1 MDGTRDRPPGRMI
14 ETWARRTEPGAVV
27 RGAPRKQARRHVSLA
42 AAAPAAA
49 PDMLIDVTSQ
59 PAPLPLAEAEWAPPH
74 KVAEPRPSAEGPPRA
89 NPRRS
94 EPRPWSRPVVALALG
109 AVAALVLALAGMLL
123 FAGQEEPEAAPAATA
138 AALPETVAAPAVQAV
153 APDPAPQ
160 PAAPV
165 VPTVHLRIGPDLP
178 AEQRARIEEALA
190 TAGYQAVVIHEMPFT
205 ISRSRVGYFREEDRP
220 AAEALKAA
228 LAGTHDGL
236 ELRDYGTLVT
246 TPEAGRLDLW
256 IRS

>member
-94 EPRPWSRPVVALALG
+94 EPRPWSRPDVALARG
-109 AVAALVLALAGMLL
+109 AVAALGLALAGMLL

-138 AALPETVAAPAVQAV
+138 AALPETVAATAVQAV